1 VSCFSVPETDD
12 VTGGL
17 PEKPFPHMV
26 WYTETM
32 TTVTTRPTPVADI
45 PLDDPFRYGWR
56 IVRRDLGDGCFDEEL
71 VPLRLIDLLHPEE
84 GDQVLCNYD
93 HQRRVR
99 YLANVFLARVAD
111 RPDAVVLSDVRIAWD
126 LPDLRP
132 HGPDLMV
139 IFGVAAVRNWSTFD
153 VAQEGVRPTLIVEV
167 TSPETRRFD
176 LYEKVDHYDLAGVPY
191 YVIVDAVERRG
202 TPTVRVLGYERA
214 GAAYRA
220 MTPDARGWLWLE
232 PLRLWIGVRAGEVYC
247 FDEQGRQLGDY
258 ADLVTQVI
266 ESEERVAEALA
277 EAKAQAQAWIRAEAR
292 AEAEAQA
299 RAAAEEQ
306 ARREAAR
313 AEAEAQ
319 ARAAAEARAEAEA
332 QARAEAEARLRALE
346 AELRRLRGEQH

>member
-1 VSCFSVPETDD
+1 M
-12 VTGGL
+12 L
-17 PEKPFPHMV
+17 
-26 WYTETM
+26 
-32 TTVTTRPTPVADI
+32 
-45 PLDDPFRYGWR
+45 FR
-56 IVRRDLGDGCFDEEL
+56 
-71 VPLRLIDLLHPEE
+71 
-84 GDQVLCNYD
+84 
-93 HQRRVR
+93 
-99 YLANVFLARVAD
+99 
-111 RPDAVVLSDVRIAWD
+111 S
-126 LPDLRP
+126 
-132 HGPDLMV
+132 
-139 IFGVAAVRNWSTFD
+139 
-153 VAQEGVRPTLIVEV
+153 
-167 TSPETRRFD
+167 
-176 LYEKVDHYDLAGVPY
+176 
-191 YVIVDAVERRG
+191 
-202 TPTVRVLGYERA
+202 
-214 GAAYRA
+214 AAYRA

-232 PLRLWIGVRAGEVYC
+232 PLRLWIGVRDGEVYC